1 MALSKKFS
9 LVLASQSPRRKELLG
24 WIDVPFAI
32 HSSDVEE
39 VSHSSEPVQVALD
52 IARLKGENV
61 WDTMPE
67 NLKNNNPLIVASDT
81 IVELEG
87 NIYGKPSTKEE
98 ARQMLSELSNRWHR
112 VVTSVFLKAD
122 FDGEEKE
129 HEFAVETKVKF
140 AAITEDIMGPY
151 LESGESMDKAG
162 AYGIQGKG
170 LTFVEAIEGSYS
182 NVVGFPLHEFLT
194 HLKTFL
200 GHNENEVNWRESF
213 QC

>member
-1 MALSKKFS
+1 MALNKKFS

-39 VSHSSEPVQVALD
+39 VSLSSEPVQVALD

-81 IVELEG
+81 LVELEG
-87 NIYGKPSTKEE
+87 KIYGKPATKEE

-112 VVTSVFLKAD
+112 VVTSVFLKAE
-122 FDGEEKE
+122 FNGEEKQ

-140 AAITEDIMGPY
+140 ADITEDIMGPY

-194 HLKTFL
+194 HLKAFL
-200 GHNENEVNWRESF
+200 GHKENEVNWRESF